1 MAAEAAGKQGETV
14 MAESNRAY
22 RRTNHENYRTDSY
35 GRDYQRMTYI
45 EGNAVRRMDA
55 MPDDWENEQKRRRER
70 EQQELRE
77 RQNARRRRAIA
88 RRNQD
93 KALVMNRGYVA
104 FLTMAAIVTC
114 ITAGFYIKLQSDITI
129 RLGNIAA
136 LETTVNNLKAD
147 NDATSKRLATSLKI
161 EDVKAQ
167 AIDVLGMGYPSEEQ
181 IVYYEI
187 DHADFMSQYSEI
199 PE

>member
-1 MAAEAAGKQGETV
+1 MAK
-14 MAESNRAY
+14 SNRAY
-22 RRTNHENYRTDSY
+22 RRTTHENYRAESY

-45 EGNAVRRMDA
+45 EGNAVRRTDA
-55 MPDDWENEQKRRRER
+55 MPDDWENEQKRRKER
-70 EQQELRE
+70 EQRELQE
-77 RQNARRRRAIA
+77 RQRARRQRAVA

-93 KALVMNRGYVA
+93 KALIMNRGYVV

-129 RLGNIAA
+129 RLENIAA
-136 LETTVNNLKAD
+136 LETSVNNLKAD
-147 NDATSKRLATSLKI
+147 NDATSKRLATAVKM
-161 EDVKAQ
+161 EDVKEQ
-167 AIDVLGMGYPSEEQ
+167 AVDMLGMSYPSEDQ

-187 DHADFMSQYSEI
+187 DHADFMSQYGEI

>member
-1 MAAEAAGKQGETV
+1 

-22 RRTNHENYRTDSY
+22 RRTTNQNYRTDSY

-45 EGNAVRRMDA
+45 EGNAVRRTDA
-55 MPDDWENEQKRRRER
+55 MPDDWEREQKRRKER
-70 EQQELRE
+70 EQRELQE
-77 RQNARRRRAIA
+77 RQSARKRRAIA

-104 FLTMAAIVTC
+104 FLSMAAIVTC

-129 RLGNIAA
+129 HLGNIAA
-136 LETTVNNLKAD
+136 LEASVNNLKAD
-147 NDATSKRLATSLKI
+147 NDATSKRLATAVRM
-161 EDVKAQ
+161 EDVKSQ
-167 AIDVLGMGYPSEEQ
+167 AIDVLGMSYPSEDQ

-187 DHADFMSQYSEI
+187 DHADFMSQYGEI

>member
-1 MAAEAAGKQGETV
+1 

-22 RRTNHENYRTDSY
+22 RRTTNQNYRKDSY

-55 MPDDWENEQKRRRER
+55 MPDDWEKEQKRRRER
-70 EQQELRE
+70 EQQELQE
-77 RQNARRRRAIA
+77 RQSARRRRAIA

-93 KALVMNRGYVA
+93 KALVMNRGYVT
-104 FLTMAAIVTC
+104 FLAMAAIVTC

-129 RLGNIAA
+129 RLENIAA
-136 LETTVNNLKAD
+136 LETSVNNLKAD
-147 NDATSKRLATSLKI
+147 NDATSKRLATSVRM
-161 EDVKAQ
+161 EDVKSQ
-167 AIDVLGMGYPSEEQ
+167 AIDVLGMSYPSEDQ

-187 DHADFMSQYSEI
+187 DRADFMSQYSEI